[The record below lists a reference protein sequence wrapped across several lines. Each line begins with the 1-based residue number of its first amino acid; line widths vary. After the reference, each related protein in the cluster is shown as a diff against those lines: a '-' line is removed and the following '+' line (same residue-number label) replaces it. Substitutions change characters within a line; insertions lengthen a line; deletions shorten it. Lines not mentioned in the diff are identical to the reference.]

1 MANLIDYQYLKYRQ
15 GDLTRIGDL
24 GQILKQQR
32 ISLNSKLKIETM
44 TSVNIQMYKKIPQN
58 HKKLSDTIE
67 KWVRN
72 MNILQNKI
80 K

>member
-1 MANLIDYQYLKYRQ
+1 MANLIGYQYLKYRQ
-15 GDLTRIGDL
+15 GDLIRIGDL

-58 HKKLSDTIE
+58 HKKLSNIIE
-67 KWVRN
+67 K
-72 MNILQNKI
+72 
-80 K
+80 